1 MSLVRLFDRSAP
13 MPAGALSVPV
23 LLRLTDAEEAFDVD

>member
-1 MSLVRLFDRSAP
+1 MSLTRLLDRSAP

-23 LLRLTDAEEAFDVD
+23 PFRLTGAEEAFDVD